1 MADRVRKSNLIKKTK
16 TMTVYVYSNATAEER
31 KEAEEL
37 RVLGWIIKP
46 VKENK
51 EDKKEI
57 TVVTG
62 DGNGLDISPVYDHI
76 KSDLVPDNDGKKK
89 DIVVPKGSS
98 EKK

>member
-1 MADRVRKSNLIKKTK
+1 MLFFILLLLVYFFCGIKF
-16 TMTVYVYSNATAEER
+16 V
-31 KEAEEL
+31 KE
-37 RVLGWIIKP
+37 VFP
-46 VKENK
+46 MSENK

-57 TVVTG
+57 KVVTG

-89 DIVVPKGSS
+89 DIVIPKGGS

>member
-1 MADRVRKSNLIKKTK
+1 MS
-16 TMTVYVYSNATAEER
+16 
-31 KEAEEL
+31 
-37 RVLGWIIKP
+37 
-46 VKENK
+46 ENK

-89 DIVVPKGSS
+89 DIVIPKGGS